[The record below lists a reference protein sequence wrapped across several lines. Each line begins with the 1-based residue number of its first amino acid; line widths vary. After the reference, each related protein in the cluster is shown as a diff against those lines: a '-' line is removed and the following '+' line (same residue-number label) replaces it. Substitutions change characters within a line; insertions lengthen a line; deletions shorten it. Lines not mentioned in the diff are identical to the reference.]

1 MKKHY
6 NIADFNVIMNCRTKG
21 MLKLLECYKGE
32 AKALLQIDNMSR
44 KISCRLHIVMSKKLI
59 CAIRK
64 KNEKKYSLKMNH

>member
-32 AKALLQIDNMSR
+32 AKALLQIDNMLEN
-44 KISCRLHIVMSKKLI
+44 IMQTAHC
-59 CAIRK
+59 
-64 KNEKKYSLKMNH
+64 NEQEIDLCYTEEERKKYSLKMNH